1 VKKQDAQGTLGAR
14 LARLA
19 RLARFL
25 LVLLATPAR
34 AQQAPTDTAIQHSQ
48 QRLDEIRRQREQIQN
63 DMERLRG
70 RVHSISSELNNI
82 EAQVQVSGRMISE
95 LDLQVSQM
103 GVRID
108 STTADLIVAL
118 DALSEKRAILK
129 HRLTEISK
137 RGPLYTFQVLLSA
150 ESFGDL
156 LSRYKYLYLIG
167 RQDRQLVTSVE
178 TLRDTVAQRRTTLL
192 NLRSSLTNRR
202 DERTQETQRLQ
213 LLQRERQR
221 SLRQTQVEQQH
232 AESRLRQLAQDEARV
247 TNLIAALERRRR
259 AALARRTTPAA
270 PAHMR
275 TADLGQLD
283 WPVTGDIAYSFGR
296 AAGPGNTTIRW
307 NGIGI
312 SAPVGTPVHS
322 IAAGTVRY
330 VTQLGTYGLCVVLD
344 HNGGYYSLYCQLQAA
359 DVREG
364 QSIVRG
370 AVLGRTGGA
379 NSDQGPHLYFEIRGD
394 RGEALDPVQWLRRR
408 G

>member
-1 VKKQDAQGTLGAR
+1 MIARLLGASVPLCLGAS
-14 LARLA
+14 LA
-19 RLARFL
+19 F
-25 LVLLATPAR
+25 
-34 AQQAPTDTAIQHSQ
+34 AQQAPSDTAIQHSQ
-48 QRLDEIRRQREQIQN
+48 QRLDEIRRERERLQN

-70 RVHSISSELNNI
+70 RVHSLSSELNNI
-82 EAQVQVSGRMISE
+82 EAQVQVSGRMINE
-95 LDLQVSQM
+95 LDLQVTQM

-137 RGPLYTFQVLLSA
+137 RGPLYTFQVLLAA

-156 LSRYKYLYLIG
+156 LSRYKYLYLVS

-178 TLRDTVAQRRTTLL
+178 TLRDTVAQRRMTLL

-202 DERTQETQRLQ
+202 DERAQETQRLR
-213 LLQRERQR
+213 LLQGQRQR
-221 SLRQTQVEQQH
+221 SLRQTQVEQQR

-259 AALARRTTPAA
+259 AALARRATPAA
-270 PAHMR
+270 PARIR
-275 TADLGQLD
+275 TSDLGQLD
-283 WPVTGDIAYSFGR
+283 WPVNGPIAYSFGR

-312 SAPVGTPVHS
+312 STAVGTPVHA

-364 QSIVRG
+364 QSIEKS
-370 AVLGRTGGA
+370 AVVGRTGGA
-379 NSDQGPHLYFEIRGD
+379 NTDQGAHLYFEIRGGT
-394 RGEALDPVQWLRRR
+394 GEALDPVQWLRRR
-408 G
+408 Q

>member
-1 VKKQDAQGTLGAR
+1 MTGAR
-14 LARLA
+14 ALAALLALALAR
-19 RLARFL
+19 
-25 LVLLATPAR
+25 PAL
-34 AQQAPTDTAIQHSQ
+34 AQQAPPDTAIQHSQ
-48 QRLDEIRRQREQIQN
+48 QRLDEIRRERERLQT

-70 RVHSISSELNNI
+70 RVHSLSSELNNI
-82 EAQVQVSGRMISE
+82 EAQVQVSGRMINE
-95 LDLQVSQM
+95 LDLQVTQM

-137 RGPLYTFQVLLSA
+137 RGPLYTFQVLLAA

-156 LSRYKYLYLIG
+156 LSRYKYLYLVS

-178 TLRDTVAQRRTTLL
+178 TLRDTVAQRRVTLL

-202 DERTQETQRLQ
+202 DERTQETERLR
-213 LLQRERQR
+213 LLQGERQR
-221 SLRQTQVEQQH
+221 SLRQTQAEQQH
-232 AESRLRQLAQDEARV
+232 TESRLRQLAQDEARV

-259 AALARRTTPAA
+259 AALARRAATPA
-270 PAHMR
+270 PAHLR

-283 WPVTGDIAYSFGR
+283 WPVNGDIAYSFGR

-312 SAPVGTPVHS
+312 TAPVGTPVHAV
-322 IAAGTVRY
+322 AAGTVRY

-344 HNGGYYSLYCQLQAA
+344 HNGGYYSLYCQLQGA

-364 QSIVRG
+364 QAIERG
-370 AVLGRTGGA
+370 AVVGRTGGA

-394 RGEALDPVQWLRRR
+394 TGQALDPVQWLRRR
-408 G
+408 R

>member
-1 VKKQDAQGTLGAR
+1 VR
-14 LARLA
+14 
-19 RLARFL
+19 
-25 LVLLATPAR
+25 LVLASLIILAAPVL

-48 QRLDEIRRQREQIQN
+48 QRLDEIRRERERLQT

-70 RVHSISSELNNI
+70 RVHSLSSELNNI

-95 LDLQVSQM
+95 LDLQVAQM

-108 STTADLIVAL
+108 STTSDLIVAL

-156 LSRYKYLYLIG
+156 LSRYKYLYLVT
-167 RQDRQLVTSVE
+167 RQDRQLITGVE
-178 TLRDTVAQRRTTLL
+178 TLRDTVAQRRMTLL

-213 LLQRERQR
+213 LLQHQRQR
-221 SLRQTQVEQQH
+221 SLRQTQVEQLH
-232 AESRLRQLAQDEARV
+232 TESRLRQLAQDETRV
-247 TNLIAALERRRR
+247 TNLIANLERRRR
-259 AALARRTTPAA
+259 ALLARRTAA
-270 PAHMR
+270 PAPPAHLR
-275 TADLGQLD
+275 TSDLGQLD
-283 WPVTGDIAYSFGR
+283 WPVNGDIAYNFGR

-312 SAPVGTPVHS
+312 SAPVGTPVHA

-364 QSIVRG
+364 QSIARS
-370 AVLGRTGGA
+370 AVVGRTGGA
-379 NSDQGPHLYFEIRGD
+379 NSDQGPHLYFEIRGGT
-394 RGEALDPVQWLRRR
+394 GEALDPVLWLRRR
-408 G
+408 R